1 MTNQTRSAVRDAA
14 TKTETLA
21 YNLANASILAS
32 MLSGVLDNEI
42 DGRFEGQAFLAPS
55 NLLDKLAK
63 DCEGLSGDLY
73 ALHRGMHGGVS
84 NKAPST
90 GASAYEGGR
99 GSWPRSKQR

>member
-1 MTNQTRSAVRDAA
+1 MRT
-14 TKTETLA
+14 
-21 YNLANASILAS
+21 I
-32 MLSGVLDNEI
+32 
-42 DGRFEGQAFLAPS
+42 EGQAFLVPS

-90 GASAYEGGR
+90 GASAYEGGEGLMAQIQATIER
-99 GSWPRSKQR
+99 K

>member
-1 MTNQTRSAVRDAA
+1 MDICGTTRFCTRILDSVR
-14 TKTETLA
+14 T
-21 YNLANASILAS
+21 I
-32 MLSGVLDNEI
+32 
-42 DGRFEGQAFLAPS
+42 EGQAFLAPS